1 LNGRVAQN
9 VAPRSFRVCLG
20 FGDAFLPG
28 LACSIK
34 ARMQHHDGII
44 VFGTR
49 SSNAHDRADMSVFP
63 EDG

>member
-1 LNGRVAQN
+1 LNWRVAQN
-9 VAPRSFRVCLG
+9 VAPRSYRVCLG
-20 FGDAFLPG
+20 FGDEFLPD

-34 ARMQHHDGII
+34 PRMQHHGIV

-49 SSNAHDRADMSVFP
+49 RSTAYGRADISVFP

>member
-1 LNGRVAQN
+1 LNRRVAQN
-9 VAPRSFRVCLG
+9 VALRSYRVCLG
-20 FGDAFLPG
+20 FGDEFLSN

-34 ARMQHHDGII
+34 PRVQHHDGIV

-49 SSNAHDRADMSVFP
+49 SSNAHGRADMSVFP